1 MNEINELLK
10 YGESEKAE
18 FKKSTAQLEKGLK
31 AVCGFLNHSGGSVYF
46 GIHEGK
52 VVGQEVSDSTLRSIS
67 QKIRQNIK
75 PEVSPEI
82 TVLGTGKEKVIQVR
96 VKEGLNKLYYLNGIA
111 YKRVGA
117 ENIVIPPEELERII
131 LNKRK
136 KNWDFEICEDA
147 NLGDIDWEKAEWFK
161 ERYEFIIK
169 RKIHTSSEDLL
180 KSLNCLR
187 SAGDKNKPT
196 NAGVLLFGNDPQ
208 KFFPNT
214 RVTIAVY
221 LSKKVGTKHKDI
233 RDFQGCLLDIID
245 ETNEF
250 INKNINTY
258 SYLKEGQLAREDIS
272 QYPPFVLRE
281 LLVNAVAHRDY
292 TTSGARV
299 IIKIFEDRIEYQ
311 SPGPLP
317 AGITPE
323 NILKETSHRNP
334 VLMKVLNKIR
344 YVEEVGEGWDRI
356 MDEIESHPLH
366 PAFPKIEDTGAS
378 VIVTIFSPKDFES
391 FDLDLNDRQR
401 RAIEYARKRGNI
413 TKREYMKLNE
423 VSARTAHIDIKELFI
438 RDIFKKIGVGRATKY
453 TMK

>member
-1 MNEINELLK
+1 M
-10 YGESEKAE
+10 
-18 FKKSTAQLEKGLK
+18 
-31 AVCGFLNHSGGSVYF
+31 
-46 GIHEGK
+46 
-52 VVGQEVSDSTLRSIS
+52 
-67 QKIRQNIK
+67 
-75 PEVSPEI
+75 
-82 TVLGTGKEKVIQVR
+82 
-96 VKEGLNKLYYLNGIA
+96 
-111 YKRVGA
+111 
-117 ENIVIPPEELERII
+117 
-131 LNKRK
+131 
-136 KNWDFEICEDA
+136 
-147 NLGDIDWEKAEWFK
+147 DWEKAEWFK

-169 RKIHTSSEDLL
+169 RKIHTSREDLL

-187 SAGDKNKPT
+187 LVGDKNKPT

-214 RVTIAVY
+214 RVTIVIY
-221 LSKKVGTKHKDI
+221 PSTKVGTKHRDI

-250 INKNINTY
+250 IKKNTNTY

-272 QYPPFVLRE
+272 QYPQFVLRE

-334 VLMKVLNKIR
+334 ILMKVLNKIK

-366 PAFPKIEDTGAS
+366 PASPKIENTEAS
-378 VIVTIFSPKDFES
+378 VIVTIFSPEDFE
-391 FDLDLNDRQR
+391 FFGLDLNDRQR
-401 RAIEYARKRGNI
+401 KAIEYARKRGSI
-413 TKREYMKLNE
+413 SKREYIKLNE
-423 VSARTAHIDIKELFI
+423 VSTRTAHIDIKELFI
-438 RDIFKKIGVGRATKY
+438 RDIFKRTGVGRATKY
-453 TMK
+453 NVK